1 MPTETRYTFGDG
13 DVAALRLRL
22 LAETYAPSSAA
33 LLAALGEVRGG
44 VLDLGCGPGHTTEL
58 LAAALRPTWTV
69 GLDRSA
75 RLVEAAR
82 ARLPALR
89 FLVHDVMAAPFPA
102 APAAVV
108 YARFLLTHLSDPVAA
123 LRGWGGALAPGG
135 RLVLEETASL
145 ESDHP
150 AFRRYY
156 ALVEALQAHYGQGMR
171 VGAELAAL
179 AAAAGLT
186 PERSG
191 VVVLELPPERMAALH
206 ALNLRTCGP
215 TDSRA
220 DLTSGTRKLVAQL
233 RRRPP
238 RRPLALTS
246 SWPNL
251 PRPGREGPSPRTP
264 RPILSGTRQ
273 AGPRPRQPDP
283 VRISG

>member
-1 MPTETRYTFGDG
+1 VAARGAVAIRAVRCGRSIAMSTETHYTFGDG

-33 LLAALGEVRGG
+33 LLAVLGKAGGG

-89 FLVHDVMAAPFPA
+89 FLVHDVVAAPFPVP
-102 APAAVV
+102 PAAVV

-156 ALVEALQAHYGQGMR
+156 ALVEALQAHYGQRMR
-171 VGAELAAL
+171 VGAEFAAL

-186 PERSG
+186 PERAG

-206 ALNLRTCGP
+206 ALNLRTWGEDP
-215 TDSRA
+215 FAR
-220 DLTSGTRKLVAQL
+220 TRLDAAELAAL
-233 RRRPP
+233 RR
-238 RRPLALTS
+238 ALE
-246 SWPNL
+246 
-251 PRPGREGPSPRTP
+251 RVAAGQEA
-264 RPILSGTRQ
+264 
-273 AGPRPRQPDP
+273 AGP
-283 VRISG
+283 VRSAMGQAILRAG

>member
-123 LRGWGGALAPGG
+123 LRGWGVRSPPGG
-135 RLVLEETASL
+135 GWSW
-145 ESDHP
+145 
-150 AFRRYY
+150 RR
-156 ALVEALQAHYGQGMR
+156 R
-171 VGAELAAL
+171 RRWSPT
-179 AAAAGLT
+179 T
-186 PERSG
+186 PRSG
-191 VVVLELPPERMAALH
+191 ATTRWWRRSR
-206 ALNLRTCGP
+206 RTTGRGCGWGR
-215 TDSRA
+215 S
-220 DLTSGTRKLVAQL
+220 S
-233 RRRPP
+233 P
-238 RRPLALTS
+238 RWRLPLA
-246 SWPNL
+246 
-251 PRPGREGPSPRTP
+251 
-264 RPILSGTRQ
+264 
-273 AGPRPRQPDP
+273 
-283 VRISG
+283 